1 LFSGTAVAAPEN
13 TGLPPLAQAGA
24 TTELA
29 RGLTHTQLEL
39 GDQDAVFPWT
49 VQLTLP
55 SGTAGVAD
63 SPVSTQDIAS
73 SVTQE
78 LTAAGF
84 DARVEHVVSPE
95 LVDAGGELGYRV
107 RVGQYATEAEA
118 KAAQAAMAS
127 NGHRAGTWYTG
138 WDGGSEP
145 GAAVAGPLDVEV
157 LTVDPK
163 RFQGQVAATYG
174 EDLESTETTSAMAG
188 DALAAVNAGFFVY
201 GPEHGAPGDPAGA
214 GAYNGRILS
223 ETVGDRPALVI
234 DHRTGDAGIQRL
246 SWEGA
251 VRSGGHTVELDGINR
266 VPGLIRNCGGTGDAP
281 TDAPRHDVT
290 CTDNDETVAFTP
302 EFGDSTPTGE
312 GLEVIVGTHGQIL
325 EVREG
330 RGTALEPGQFSIQ
343 ATGAAAEA
351 LRAFAAHTG
360 HVDLINQYMDAQG
373 KKLPMTPH
381 TQVLNGGPMLVEDGQ
396 VHVTAERDGM
406 EQAENPGA
414 FYGWTH
420 QRNPRTVAGIDAQG
434 RLVLVTV
441 DGRQTGSVGA
451 SIAEAADLARD
462 LGLVEAINLD
472 GGGSTTMVVDG
483 QVVNSP
489 SGGSERAVGDALVIT
504 GR

>member
-1 LFSGTAVAAPEN
+1 M
-13 TGLPPLAQAGA
+13 AQAGTA
-24 TTELA
+24 TELA

-55 SGTAGVAD
+55 AGATGVAN
-63 SPVSTQDIAS
+63 SPVSTDDIAT
-73 SVTQE
+73 SVAQE
-78 LTAAGF
+78 LTSAGF

-118 KAAQAAMAS
+118 KAAQAAVAAS
-127 NGHRAGTWYTG
+127 GYRAGTWYTG
-138 WDGGSEP
+138 WDGGSQAGTP
-145 GAAVAGPLDVEV
+145 VAGPLDVEI
-157 LTVDPK
+157 LTVDPQ
-163 RFQGQVAATYG
+163 RFQGKVAATYG
-174 EDLESTETTSAMAG
+174 KDLESTETTSAMAAG
-188 DALAAVNAGFFVY
+188 ALAAVNAGFFVY

-214 GAYNGRILS
+214 GAYNGHILS

-234 DHRTGDAGIQRL
+234 DRRSGAAGIQRL
-246 SWEGA
+246 SWEGG
-251 VRSGGHTVELDGINR
+251 VRSGGHTVGLDGINR

-290 CTDNDETVAFTP
+290 CTDGDETVAFTP

-312 GLEVIVGTHGQIL
+312 GLEVVIGAHGQIL
-325 EVREG
+325 EVREA
-330 RGTALEPGQFSIQ
+330 RGTALAPGQFSVQ
-343 ATGAAAEA
+343 ATGAAAQT
-351 LRAFAAHTG
+351 LRAFASQAG
-360 HVDLINQYMDAQG
+360 HVDLLNQYVDAQG
-373 KKLPMTPH
+373 KKLPMTPR

-396 VHVTAERDGM
+396 VHVTAERDGI
-406 EQAENPGA
+406 EQADNPGA

-420 QRNPRTVAGIDAQG
+420 QRNPRTIAGIDVQG

-451 SIAEAADLARD
+451 SIAEAADLARN